1 MDMNKEIREGNVGI
15 RFQEPDSFH
24 IVAYYPNSYYGKREE
39 MIVDGWKEDECGLH
53 KDQVHIGGS
62 CFKNPECNYSL
73 GIWQKKSEGYDLR
86 LIGNRPFELD
96 EKSKE
101 IFMRLAGV
109 GQSLLNQYHKHTY

>member
-1 MDMNKEIREGNVGI
+1 MDMNKQIREGNVGI

-24 IVAYYPNSYYGKREE
+24 IVAYYPNSYYGKREK

-73 GIWQKKSEGYDLR
+73 GVWQKNSEGYDLR

-101 IFMRLAGV
+101 IFLRLAGV